1 MSNIKSLHGAR
12 AYLYAQMFYMKSDN
26 ADTERDMSN
35 KKYPRD
41 KKPKSDTVRI
51 PAAMADAVENFLD
64 TDRAKGMGFRYKI
77 DVITA
82 AVRDLLI
89 KYGYY
94 EETGE

>member
-1 MSNIKSLHGAR
+1 
-12 AYLYAQMFYMKSDN
+12 MFYMKSDN
-26 ADTERDMSN
+26 ADTERDMSK

-41 KKPKSDTVRI
+41 RKPKSDTVRI
-51 PAAMADAVENFLD
+51 PAAMADAVKNFLD
-64 TDRAKGMGFRYKI
+64 TDRAKSMGFRYKI